1 MMGVSPKT
9 VHVWLADPDGSV
21 ARERKRR
28 YHDGVCRDCGD
39 PCYRYWSDWQGGHT
53 AWRCQKC
60 ERRRLH
66 EQRKWTKTKVKAALV
81 RWADDLG
88 RPPTAQETGLPGTR
102 VPYRAI
108 QRELGGFNT
117 ALKAAG
123 LPRRLPGQRAG
134 NDWRNARGASKEGT
148 QRYED
153 YSFGGCRR

>member
-1 MMGVSPKT
+1 
-9 VHVWLADPDGSV
+9 
-21 ARERKRR
+21 
-28 YHDGVCRDCGD
+28 
-39 PCYRYWSDWQGGHT
+39 
-53 AWRCQKC
+53 
-60 ERRRLH
+60 
-66 EQRKWTKTKVKAALV
+66 V

-134 NDWRNARGASKEGT
+134 NDWRNARGA
-148 QRYED
+148 QQ
-153 YSFGGCRR
+153 GGHAALRGLFVRRMSEMMPTTMSGPRQMLRGIAKRVRRGHDQG

>member
-1 MMGVSPKT
+1 M
-9 VHVWLADPDGSV
+9 A
-21 ARERKRR
+21 ARDTILTGRPTGR
-28 YHDGVCRDCGD
+28 H
-39 PCYRYWSDWQGGHT
+39 WQGRRT

-66 EQRKWTKTKVKAALV
+66 EQRKWTKAKAKVKAALV
-81 RWADDLG
+81 RWADDRG

-123 LPRRLPGQRAG
+123 LHPRLPGQRAG
-134 NDWRNARGASKEGT
+134 QNGLPDRSERPWDDGLLHER
-148 QRYED
+148 
-153 YSFGGCRR
+153 F